1 MSSGHTESADAF
13 LAHRFTYDAQ
23 ILRGVYTEVA
33 LTTEC
38 AQDDTECD
46 CNLRCFYDTKP
57 SVVTE
62 SFVKKHPELVQIS
75 TDSSEYGVSCQ
86 TCTKFQPPNAEI
98 DKPESNCGIVGI
110 YNHPEAAVL
119 TYYALHS
126 LQHRGQEAAG
136 IISARTENGS
146 KRRFSV
152 YKDHG
157 LVINIFRDDEIL
169 TKTLAGDSA
178 LGHNRYSTT
187 GASGKT
193 ENIQPFSMNYRNGNF
208 ALAHNGNL
216 TNTRVVREE
225 LQNIG
230 TIFQTTT
237 DSELILHLVARSQE
251 TEQIEQIRE
260 ALQKVEGAFSLIM
273 LTDSSLILARDPHGI
288 RPLALGKLK
297 NADGSYAYVA
307 ASETCAFDI
316 IGAEYI
322 RDVQPNEIVVI
333 DERTVRTG
341 EVRSMKILDK
351 APMPHHCI
359 FEYIYF
365 ARPDSRVFEESVDK
379 VRRRLGKNLASESP
393 VTNDSAGKRLTVI
406 NVPDSSNTATLGYVS
421 QNNKEGNPSKYEIGL
436 IRSHYIGRTFIQPGQ
451 DKREMKV
458 KVKFN
463 TVKGVLRN
471 RKLVVV
477 DDSIVRGTTSR
488 ALVKLLREAGPREVH
503 LRITSPPITHPCK
516 YGMDFPSFNEL
527 IANEHNQNS
536 DEIGTALGVDSLK
549 YLSVQKLLDSVP
561 HQNRRGEKISYC
573 TACFT
578 GNYPVPIDEI
588 AMSQDQND
596 D

>member
-1 MSSGHTESADAF
+1 
-13 LAHRFTYDAQ
+13 
-23 ILRGVYTEVA
+23 
-33 LTTEC
+33 
-38 AQDDTECD
+38 
-46 CNLRCFYDTKP
+46 
-57 SVVTE
+57 
-62 SFVKKHPELVQIS
+62 VKKHPELVQIAADS
-75 TDSSEYGVSCQ
+75 TEYRVSCE
-86 TCTKFQPPNAEI
+86 TCTKKPQPPRKI
-98 DKPESNCGIVGI
+98 DKPESNCGIVGVFS
-110 YNHPEAAVL
+110 HPEAAVI
-119 TYYALHS
+119 TYYSLHS

-136 IISARTENGS
+136 IISSRTENGS
-146 KRRFSV
+146 KPKFSI

-157 LVINIFRDDEIL
+157 LVINIFREENVL

-178 LGHNRYSTT
+178 IGHNRYSTT

-225 LQNIG
+225 LKNIG

-237 DSELILHLVARSQE
+237 DSELILHLVARSSKPS
-251 TEQIEQIRE
+251 QIEQIRE

-273 LTDSSLILARDPHGI
+273 LTDTSLILARDPHGI
-288 RPLALGKLK
+288 RPLAIGRLK
-297 NADGSYAYVA
+297 NADGSYAYIA

-316 IGAEYI
+316 VGAEYI

-333 DERTVRTG
+333 DENTVKTG
-341 EVRSMKILDK
+341 EILTVNILDK
-351 APMPHHCI
+351 SPMPHHCI
-359 FEYIYF
+359 FEYVYF
-365 ARPDSRVFEESVDK
+365 SRPDSRVFEESVDK

-393 VTNDSAGKRLTVI
+393 VTNDNGNKRLTVI

-451 DKREMKV
+451 DNREMKV

-471 RKLVVV
+471 RKVVVV

-488 ALVKLLREAGPREVH
+488 ALVKLLREANPKEVH

-536 DEIGTALGVDSLK
+536 DEIGEALGVDTLK
-549 YLSVQKLLDSVP
+549 YLSVEKLLQSVP
-561 HQNRRGEKISYC
+561 HKNRKGEEISYC

-578 GNYPVPIDEI
+578 GKYPVPIDEI
-588 AMSQDQND
+588 AMSQEQND